1 MLKRN
6 SRSLYLGRM
15 FSGVPVVRLRFRR
28 KVQTGWERQHFDTW
42 STLQQLS
49 IKNLTASLYLTSD
62 VSVLKVACFVTCLSV
77 TASLFSGGFVLPSC
91 HILCLSRSRKS
102 TEKPRHVH
110 VLLQLIL
117 FWQQLVY
124 FGFPFSGSSAVNFL
138 SVGMKVRT
146 FKNNAFTP
154 DTNWI
159 MVQFGPRPPLF
170 CRANVWL
177 FGSDSGLTP
186 VILVLIKL

>member
-1 MLKRN
+1 MSQVTPTQDWVAFAFLFPQPLTPCMLPTLKRN

-62 VSVLKVACFVTCLSV
+62 VSVLKVACFVACLSV
-77 TASLFSGGFVLPSC
+77 IASLFSGGFVLPSC
-91 HILCLSRSRKS
+91 QILCLSCSRKS
-102 TEKPRHVH
+102 TEKSRHVH
-110 VLLQLIL
+110 VLLRLIL

-124 FGFPFSGSSAVNFL
+124 FCFPFSGSSAVNFL
-138 SVGMKVRT
+138 SIGMK
-146 FKNNAFTP
+146 
-154 DTNWI
+154 D
-159 MVQFGPRPPLF
+159 L
-170 CRANVWL
+170 
-177 FGSDSGLTP
+177 
-186 VILVLIKL
+186 